1 MKATNSK
8 KQISSVIPFRQL
20 VSVDEPNV
28 DIKSDYDFTKNYSQS
43 HCVVD
48 NKSRGHTSKAVSS
61 IHTLLS
67 YQIEN
72 KKLLNQIKKLQ
83 DEKSVLIKWIHFLY

>member
-8 KQISSVIPFRQL
+8 TQVSSVIPFGEL
-20 VSVDEPNV
+20 VSFDEPSI
-28 DIKSDYDFTKNYSQS
+28 DIKSDYDFTKAYSQS

-48 NKSRGHTSKAVSS
+48 NKTGGQTSKVVSS

-67 YQIEN
+67 YQLEN
-72 KKLLNQIKKLQ
+72 KKLLDKINRLQ
-83 DEKSVLIKWIHFLY
+83 DEKSVLIKWIRFLY